1 MKEYESKSLQELRME
16 DYSAN
21 RKGPDVE
28 VVKAE
33 TPDKVVSTL
42 GGLFSATTST
52 EFAPK
57 NGFETKTFTFGA
69 KSAPCPPIPSTSNT
83 INGNN
88 KPSEPSQRTPEES
101 ERKSENVITKNNLFG
116 FPLTKTSFFSRLLS
130 KPAPPPPLPRLSQ
143 NITSGNYN
151 PIHFIMPKK
160 ARFFVIKSSSE
171 KELIESFKNKTWKCS
186 SYANFFS
193 YQELMNAYNDVE
205 SEGVFL
211 IFGIQ
216 GADHY
221 NGIGKM
227 TSELRYR
234 YGVSD
239 FGREFRLE
247 WIFVKD
253 IPITYTKMHGLEK
266 YAPSI
271 IQIHNAIGK
280 GALKIFREYE
290 CRSSLLDRLN
300 SSNQT
305 ETNSNGKT
313 AENNAK
319 DVEASNN
326 NIFIVGTEPNPDP
339 ESIAVSSNNEN
350 ETVEEIEN
358 NSHDIQSMIA
368 PSESL
373 ILNKDPKNSENDP
386 GDKPESCEISVV
398 DNFENEDVRN
408 GHDDKENESDADVAS
423 NAEDENATTPI
434 SAELNQKIFAN
445 MEKIRNFVQ
454 ESHTGEASNNR
465 SDELAK
471 QSEEL
476 TLKTSV
482 LEFQN
487 QKLKKEL
494 GEEKAKSSNLEAE
507 VAKVKKEHV
516 EYVAIESVRNRQQL
530 QERSENSLN
539 LELKNETLLKELGQE
554 KAKSSNLEFELSN
567 VRKELIGNQ
576 DHTKIV
582 NDLKA
587 QKTILEEILAK
598 KESAFVAKSEDLSKH
613 SSTLFSEKLKLE
625 QKLGEE
631 KSKSSKLESEFSKAK
646 NELIDKHVKVVD
658 DLKTENTQLKVK
670 LAKKESTLEESSKYN
685 KSLVAEKIRLLEE
698 AGEEKSKL
706 KSLES
711 ELAKSSNVIKN
722 LEVQKIELER
732 RLAEKESNIAKQ
744 SAERESNGNEQSEEV
759 SEKCSALESQN
770 RELQSKL
777 EEEMAKSSNLSK
789 LVDMLNQSQENLN
802 SERTALEQELNEQ
815 IKAKSE
821 FEMKFKL
828 AKIKVENNAKG
839 NDNKDNM
846 PDVIQL
852 VTEKTKLTNKI
863 DKLEDDFKKMEAE
876 NIQLREKISQ
886 LEENSADNDDSGIVS
901 PIQNK
906 PN

>member
-1 MKEYESKSLQELRME
+1 MMKVYESKSLEELRME

-28 VVKAE
+28 IVKAE

-88 KPSEPSQRTPEES
+88 KPSEPTQRTPEES
-101 ERKSENVITKNNLFG
+101 GRKSENVITKNNLFG
-116 FPLTKTSFFSRLLS
+116 MPLTKLSFFSQLLS

-143 NITSGNYN
+143 NISSGNYN
-151 PIHFIMPKK
+151 PIHFIMPTK

-171 KELIESFKNKTWKCS
+171 KELIESFKNKAWKCS

-205 SEGVFL
+205 SEAVFL
-211 IFGIQ
+211 IFGVQ

-253 IPITYTKMHGLEK
+253 IPITFTKMHGLEK

-271 IQIHNAIGK
+271 IQIHNVIGK

-319 DVEASNN
+319 NEEASNN
-326 NIFIVGTEPNPDP
+326 NIFIVGTEPNPGLG
-339 ESIAVSSNNEN
+339 SIAVSSNNEN
-350 ETVEEIEN
+350 ETVEEVEN
-358 NSHDIQSMIA
+358 KSNDNPSM
-368 PSESL
+368 
-373 ILNKDPKNSENDP
+373 ILNKDPKYSENDP
-386 GDKPESCEISVV
+386 GDIPESCEISVI
-398 DNFENEDVRN
+398 DNSEKEDTTN
-408 GHDDKENESDADVAS
+408 GQDEKENESD
-423 NAEDENATTPI
+423 EDENGDLTNATTPI
-434 SAELNQKIFAN
+434 SADLNQKIFAN

-476 TLKTSV
+476 TLKNSV

-516 EYVAIESVRNRQQL
+516 EYVAIESMRNRQKL
-530 QERSENSLN
+530 QERSENSSKM
-539 LELKNETLLKELGQE
+539 ELKNETLLKELGQE

-582 NDLKA
+582 SDLKA

-646 NELIDKHVKVVD
+646 NELINHHDNVVD

-670 LAKKESTLEESSKYN
+670 LAKKESSLEESTKYN

-744 SAERESNGNEQSEEV
+744 SAERESNGNEQSEDFPQ
-759 SEKCSALESQN
+759 KCSALESQN

-852 VTEKTKLTNKI
+852 VTEKTKLSNKI

-876 NIQLREKISQ
+876 NIQLKEKISQ
-886 LEENSADNDDSGIVS
+886 LEENSAVNDDSGIVS